1 MNEAFPKSHFI
12 GIHQLHSQQQE
23 EDGDDVGTCTEAIV
37 HEIIGSVCTKSPSI
51 VLNFLK
57 ISSVLHS
64 RLFFPTCH
72 EMRRKGKYQEQRY
85 DDDEE
90 TDHEAETVSLEH

>member
-1 MNEAFPKSHFI
+1 M
-12 GIHQLHSQQQE
+12 HQVALHSSELPQ
-23 EDGDDVGTCTEAIV
+23 
-37 HEIIGSVCTKSPSI
+37 
-51 VLNFLK
+51 